1 MAGSDRVLAVTGT
14 DSGET
19 MTARLRGP
27 VRAHWPL
34 WLALVAVL
42 AGRAALFTFPLYSD
56 EAGFYLVARDLLHGG
71 SGQLYGDY
79 WVDRPP
85 LLIGL
90 CLVGAAAGT
99 PYAMRVLLA
108 GLLLAFVVLSYAV
121 ARRIGTPGRPASPGW
136 AVAVAAAGAVSP
148 LFGAEAANGEALALP
163 FVMGGIL
170 LVVLAD
176 RGSGAKALLLS
187 AGAGLAGVL
196 AAAVKQNFVDALVFA
211 VVWLLA
217 AGLRGERGWADIAR
231 RLLAGAAGVLVG
243 CLVMVGYALTTPV
256 GVGGLWTAV
265 VGFRLDADPVLQ
277 AGHRTGIDSRFHELA
292 RLSVVGGLVPFLV
305 VLVALAVLGRLRG
318 SALTWAVGA
327 LVGFEALAVL
337 GGGNFW
343 PHYLVGTVPGLVLA
357 AALWGHRVPVAAVA
371 SYVVL
376 ASVLSVP
383 AQMAAAQ
390 DYRPDRHVAVGH
402 LVRDSAEPGDTLTTL
417 YGHAELQWAS
427 GLPSPYPHL
436 WSLPVRVLDPDL
448 VDLAGLL
455 DSPRGPTWIVEVTSP
470 HEWGLDPRHRIDP
483 VLERR
488 YRTVS
493 EACGLRVLLRRGEDR
508 RLAPAPAC

>member
-1 MAGSDRVLAVTGT
+1 
-14 DSGET
+14 
-19 MTARLRGP
+19 MTARLRTP
-27 VRAHWPL
+27 LRAHWPL
-34 WLALVAVL
+34 GLALAAVL
-42 AGRAALFTFPLYSD
+42 AGRVALFGFPLYSD

-71 SGQLYGDY
+71 SGQLYGHY

-90 CLVGAAAGT
+90 YVLGAAAGT
-99 PYAMRVLLA
+99 PYAMRALLV
-108 GLLLAFVVLSYAV
+108 GFLLAFVVLAYAV
-121 ARRIGTPGRPASPGW
+121 ARRIGTPTRPASPGA

-176 RGSGAKALLLS
+176 RRTSTRALVLS
-187 AGAGLAGVL
+187 AAAGVAGVL
-196 AAAVKQNFVDALVFA
+196 AAGVKQNFVDALVFA
-211 VVWLLA
+211 VVWLLV
-217 AGLRGERGWADIAR
+217 AGLRGERRWADVAR
-231 RLLAGAAGVLVG
+231 RLVAGAVGVVVG

-265 VGFRLDADPVLQ
+265 IGFRLDADPVLQ
-277 AGHRTGIDSRFHELA
+277 AGHRAGIDSRFQALA
-292 RLSVVGGLVPFLV
+292 QLSVVGGLVPFVL

-327 LVGFEALAVL
+327 LVAFEVLAVL

-343 PHYLVGTVPGLVLA
+343 PHYLMGTLPGLVLA
-357 AALWGHRVPVAAVA
+357 AALWGRRVSVAAA
-371 SYVVL
+371 TAYVVL
-376 ASVLSVP
+376 ASVLAVP
-383 AQMAAAQ
+383 AQMAAVQ
-390 DYRPDRHVAVGH
+390 DFGPDRQVAVGEF
-402 LVRDSAEPGDTLTTL
+402 VRDSAAPGDTQTTL

-427 GLPSPYPHL
+427 GLPSPYAHL

-448 VDLAGLL
+448 VERTALL
-455 DSPRGPTWIVEVTSP
+455 DSPHGPTWVVEVTGP

-488 YRTVS
+488 YRPVL
-493 EACGLRVLLRRGEDR
+493 EACGARVLLRRGEDR
-508 RLAPAPAC
+508 SLSPAPVC